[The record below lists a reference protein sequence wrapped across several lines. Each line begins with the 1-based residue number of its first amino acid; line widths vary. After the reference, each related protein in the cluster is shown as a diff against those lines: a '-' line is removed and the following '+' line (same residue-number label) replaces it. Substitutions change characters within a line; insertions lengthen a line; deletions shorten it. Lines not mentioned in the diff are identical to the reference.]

1 MHGYTQKEQG
11 IKQRDSHLTQL
22 DIAFHTLADN
32 PNKGRNC
39 DAIRIGCCKFRVKKH
54 FIFYRTIDSND
65 IEIVRVLHDSMDT
78 ENNLGRI
85 NLK

>member
-32 PNKGRNC
+32 PNKGLNC
-39 DAIRIGCCKFRVKKH
+39 DAIRIGYCKFRVRTH
-54 FIFYRTIDSND
+54 FIFYRIIDSND

-78 ENNLGRI
+78 EKQFG
-85 NLK
+85 KD